1 MNRNLA
7 INNAYIDGKPY
18 LYFGAKRFNIEDRKR
33 ANEWADELKSQGYE
47 VIFVDKKKTISMH
60 VFKERSECGPVPCKS
75 EVLDWQHP
83 KFIIKSKGKN
93 RYDIEVYKG

>member
-33 ANEWADELKSQGYE
+33 ANEVANELESQGYE

-60 VFKERSECGPVPCKS
+60 VFRERLATGPVPCKK
-75 EVLDWQHP
+75 EAIDWANP
-83 KFIIKSKGKN
+83 KFIIKSKGKH
-93 RYDIEVYKG
+93 RYDIEEYKG

>member
-33 ANEWADELKSQGYE
+33 AKEVADELESQGYE

-60 VFKERSECGPVPCKS
+60 VFKERLAAGPVPCKS
-75 EVLDWQHP
+75 EVLDWKHP
-83 KFIIKSKGKN
+83 KFIIKSTSKHS
-93 RYDIEVYKG
+93 YDIEVYKG